1 MTNAEYW
8 KRRFTQLEAA
18 QNRKGATAYL
28 EMEKQYKA
36 AQNELEAQIARWYQR
51 FADSNGISLAQA
63 KQWLKGQDLAE
74 FKWDVKEYIKYGK
87 ENAINGAWMQELENA
102 SSKFH
107 ISRLEALQIQTQNSL
122 ETMFAQQMGTM
133 KKALSDVYA
142 SGYYHTAYAVQ
153 QGFGLGWDIAGL
165 DQAQI
170 EKVLSKPWAVDGYN
184 FSTRIWNSK
193 TKLIGEVHNEFSKN
207 LLTGADPQKAIDS
220 LAKKMGTSKSNAGRL
235 VMTEQAYFS
244 SAAQKDCFNDLD
256 VEEYEIVA
264 TLDSHTSDICRSLD
278 GKVFKMSDYKPGVTA
293 PPFHVYCRSTTAPH
307 FKDNFDAGERA
318 ARGADG
324 KTYYVPDDVTYS
336 EWKKAFVDG
345 DKSGFAEVQKN
356 HFSRTEKRGTIKPKE
371 QSEAAKFIEQ
381 ACATENVEHRAVQA
395 LPKQLTSDE
404 IIERLA
410 GGDMTQGSCSSLAFA
425 YIGNKNGLDVL
436 DFRDGGSRRVFSM
449 NKNIMKM
456 LELPGVEGSIT
467 KVKKEVQGTIDV
479 LKNLELNKEYY
490 LATGKHAAIIRK
502 LDTGYQYLELQSKYQ
517 NGWMPFERYGSM
529 ATTLNKRFGCRKTV
543 DKSFGYVWERT
554 VILMDVD
561 SFKDNEEFEQL
572 LGYINTAVDKQRK
585 GALGDVR

>member
-8 KRRFTQLEAA
+8 KQRFTQLEAA

-142 SGYYHTAYAVQ
+142 SGYYHTAYTVQ

-193 TKLIGEVHNEFSKN
+193 TKLIGEVHNELSKN

-256 VEEYEIVA
+256 VEEYEILA

-356 HFSRTEKRGTIKPKE
+356 HFSRTEKRCTIKPKE

-381 ACATENVEHRAVQA
+381 ACTTENVEHRAVQA

-425 YIGNKNGLDVL
+425 YIGDKNGLDVL

-490 LATGKHAAIIRK
+490 LATGKHAAIVRK

>member
-8 KRRFTQLEAA
+8 KQRFTQLEAA

-107 ISRLEALQIQTQNSL
+107 ISRLEALHIQTQNSL

-184 FSTRIWNSK
+184 FSARIWNSK
-193 TKLIGEVHNEFSKN
+193 TKLIGEVHNELSKN

-220 LAKKMGTSKSNAGRL
+220 LAKKIGTSKSNAGRL

-307 FKDNFDAGERA
+307 FKENFDAGERA
-318 ARGADG
+318 ARGTDG

-345 DKSGFAEVQKN
+345 DKSGFAEVRKN

-381 ACATENVEHRAVQA
+381 ACTTENVEHRAVQA

-490 LATGKHAAIIRK
+490 LATGKHAAIVRK

-529 ATTLNKRFGCRKTV
+529 AATLNKRFGCRKTV